1 MDIYD
6 FIVIGGGMMGAPCA
20 RYLAEA
26 GHSVALIAA
35 PEPAD
40 VQSWTG
46 PLGSHFDAAR
56 ITRHVAADADWA
68 LASARSIARYADLE
82 ARSDL
87 RIFHET
93 GALMAGPV
101 EGPLADWTR
110 GFRDVATRVTGA
122 TLIDTDDARSR
133 LGLALPAG
141 SVVSHEATGGG
152 WMDPRAMR
160 QASQALAAEGGATI
174 LPLHA
179 TAREDST
186 VTLANGTR
194 IGADHVIVATGP
206 HTASDG
212 LLPARPALKVWART
226 IAFAELSEA
235 EGARLADMPSVIWVP
250 EGWDYDLYML
260 PPVRYPDGRLYLKI
274 GGQVDSPRIESA
286 ADMTAWFRSGGD
298 AAVADRLMTEM
309 RAVLPGLAIERS
321 TPGPCAV
328 VWSATGYPYIE
339 RLSDRVTVLCGGNGA
354 SAKCGDEWGRLS
366 AIAATGGRLDGE
378 GYACDFRAVWA

>member
-1 MDIYD
+1 MDSYD

-20 RYLAEA
+20 RYLAET
-26 GHSVALIAA
+26 GRSVALVAA
-35 PEPAD
+35 PEPED

-46 PLGSHFDAAR
+46 PFGSHFDAAR
-56 ITRHVAADADWA
+56 ITRHVAADPDWA
-68 LASARSIARYADLE
+68 LASARAIARYADLE
-82 ARSDL
+82 ARSGQ

-93 GALMAGPV
+93 GALMAGPTD
-101 EGPLADWTR
+101 GPLADWTR
-110 GFRDVATRVTGA
+110 GFRQVAAGVPGA
-122 TLIDTDDARSR
+122 TMLDTAEVRAR
-133 LGLALPAG
+133 LGLALPPG
-141 SVVSHEATGGG
+141 SIASYEATSGG

-160 QASQALAAEGGATI
+160 QASQALAVQAGAT
-174 LPLHA
+174 LYTQHA
-179 TAREDST
+179 RARDDST
-186 VTLANGTR
+186 VTLADGTR

-206 HTASDG
+206 HAASDG

-235 EGARLADMPSVIWVP
+235 EGARLAAMPSVIWAP
-250 EGWDYDLYML
+250 EGWDHDLYML
-260 PPVRYPDGRLYLKI
+260 PPVRYPDGKLYLKI

-298 AAVADRLMTEM
+298 AAVADRLLAEM
-309 RAVLPGLAIERS
+309 RAVLPGLTTVR
-321 TPGPCAV
+321 TMPGPCAV

-354 SAKCGDEWGRLS
+354 SAKCGDEWGRLG
-366 AIAATGGRLDGE
+366 AIAATGGRLNGE